1 MIYSTEELN
10 LVIRIKTLRLLI
22 TLFKM
27 KTMKA
32 FYLLVLLISL
42 LIVKGNEVE
51 GSVEK
56 LKEREKKVK
65 KIVSELMPTVV
76 AVVGNDQPATGS
88 GVIINEN
95 GLIMTAGHV
104 TEAAGKELT
113 IIFPDG
119 RSVKGESLGANRTR
133 DAGLARITEEGK
145 WPFAPIGDSNE
156 AKLGEWLIAMGHPGG
171 YDLNRSPPIRLGR
184 LISTGSMG
192 MLRTDCTLVG
202 GDSGGPL
209 FNLDGEVI
217 GIHSSIGGSLAE
229 NRHVPSSVFKSGW
242 DRMLAGEI
250 WGSLGMMAAGV
261 DPDRPMLGVRMNEN
275 DGKVKVD
282 KVFPNSPA
290 RRAGIRDGDVIL
302 NIDGVPAEQMAD
314 VINQVS
320 SSKAG
325 DLLQVEVLRGDETQL
340 YSVELVSWEDLAS
353 GMGKEEEKA
362 RPQIGVILDAEYEGD
377 GAKIYEV
384 INGSIADMAGVLP
397 GDVVMVVDG
406 EDIAN
411 ADEMVSRIKSVEL
424 GDIINFSIMREQQDE
439 LLRVELIF
447 K

>member
-1 MIYSTEELN
+1 M
-10 LVIRIKTLRLLI
+10 RI
-22 TLFKM
+22 
-27 KTMKA
+27 A
-32 FYLLVLLISL
+32 FYSLIFVFLSILMPQVSL
-42 LIVKGNEVE
+42 
-51 GSVEK
+51 GSIEE
-56 LKEREKKVK
+56 LKERERKVK
-65 KIVSELMPTVV
+65 KVVSELMPTVV

-88 GVIINEN
+88 GVIINED

-145 WPFAPIGDSNE
+145 WPFAKIGDSKK

-184 LISTGSMG
+184 LISSGSMG

-209 FNLDGEVI
+209 FNLEGEVI

-229 NRHVPSSVFKSGW
+229 NRHVPSSVFKAGW

-261 DPDRPMLGVRMNEN
+261 NPDRPMLGVRMNDSN
-275 DGKVKVD
+275 GQVTVD

-290 RRAGIRDGDVIL
+290 KRAGIEDGDVIL
-302 NIDGVPAEQMAD
+302 KIDGIAAEQMSD
-314 VINQVS
+314 VVDQVS
-320 SSKAG
+320 SSSAG
-325 DLLQVEVLRGDETQL
+325 DVLEVQIMRDDKEQ
-340 YSVELVSWEDLAS
+340 SFKVKLVSWEDLAS
-353 GMGKEEEKA
+353 GLGNEEEPKLSQDTEKA
-362 RPQIGVILDAEYEGD
+362 RPQLGVILDAEFAGR

-384 INGSIADMAGVLP
+384 INGSIASMAGILS
-397 GDVVMVVDG
+397 GDIVKSVDG
-406 EDIAN
+406 AEIIDAN
-411 ADEMVSRIKSVEL
+411 EMASKIKSAPL
-424 GDIINFSIMREQQDE
+424 GSKIKFSIQRGNQDQ
-439 LLRVELIF
+439 LVEAEILF

>member
-1 MIYSTEELN
+1 MPQ
-10 LVIRIKTLRLLI
+10 
-22 TLFKM
+22 
-27 KTMKA
+27 
-32 FYLLVLLISL
+32 VLL
-42 LIVKGNEVE
+42 
-51 GSVEK
+51 GSIEE
-56 LKEREKKVK
+56 LKERERKVK
-65 KIVSELMPTVV
+65 KVVSELMPTVV

-88 GVIINEN
+88 GVIINED

-145 WPFAPIGDSNE
+145 WPFAKIGDSKK

-184 LISTGSMG
+184 LISSGSMG

-209 FNLDGEVI
+209 FNLEGEVI

-229 NRHVPSSVFKSGW
+229 NRHVPSSVFKAGW

-261 DPDRPMLGVRMNEN
+261 NPDRPMLGVRMNDSN
-275 DGKVKVD
+275 GQVTVD

-290 RRAGIRDGDVIL
+290 KRAGIEDGDVIL
-302 NIDGVPAEQMAD
+302 KIDGIAAEQMSD
-314 VINQVS
+314 VVDQVS
-320 SSKAG
+320 SSSAG
-325 DLLQVEVLRGDETQL
+325 DILEVQIMRDDKEQ
-340 YSVELVSWEDLAS
+340 SFKVKLVSWEDLAS
-353 GMGKEEEKA
+353 GLGNEEEPKLSQDTEKA
-362 RPQIGVILDAEYEGD
+362 RPQLGVILDAEFAGR

-384 INGSIADMAGVLP
+384 INGSIASMAGILS
-397 GDVVMVVDG
+397 GDIVKSVDG
-406 EDIAN
+406 AEIIDAN
-411 ADEMVSRIKSVEL
+411 EMASKIKSAPL
-424 GDIINFSIMREQQDE
+424 GSIIKFSIQRGNQDQ
-439 LLRVELIF
+439 LVEAEILF

>member
-1 MIYSTEELN
+1 M
-10 LVIRIKTLRLLI
+10 RI
-22 TLFKM
+22 
-27 KTMKA
+27 A
-32 FYLLVLLISL
+32 FYSLIFVFLNILMPQVLL
-42 LIVKGNEVE
+42 
-51 GSVEK
+51 GSIEE
-56 LKEREKKVK
+56 LKERERKVK
-65 KIVSELMPTVV
+65 KVVSELMPTVV

-88 GVIINEN
+88 GVIINED

-145 WPFAPIGDSNE
+145 WPFAKIGDSKK

-184 LISTGSMG
+184 LISSGSMG

-209 FNLDGEVI
+209 FNLEGEVI

-229 NRHVPSSVFKSGW
+229 NRHVPSSVFKAGW

-261 DPDRPMLGVRMNEN
+261 NPDRPMLGVRMNDSN
-275 DGKVKVD
+275 GQVTVD

-290 RRAGIRDGDVIL
+290 KRAGIEDGDVIL
-302 NIDGVPAEQMAD
+302 KIDGIAAEQMSD
-314 VINQVS
+314 VVDQVS
-320 SSKAG
+320 SSSAG
-325 DLLQVEVLRGDETQL
+325 DVLEVQIMRDDKEQ
-340 YSVELVSWEDLAS
+340 SFKVKLVSWEDLAS
-353 GMGKEEEKA
+353 GLGNEEEPKLSQDTEKA
-362 RPQIGVILDAEYEGD
+362 RPQLGVILDAEFAGK

-384 INGSIADMAGVLP
+384 INGSIASMAGILS
-397 GDVVMVVDG
+397 GDIVKSVDG
-406 EDIAN
+406 AEIFDAN
-411 ADEMVSRIKSVEL
+411 EMASKIKSAPL
-424 GDIINFSIMREQQDE
+424 GSKIKFSIQRGNQDQ
-439 LLRVELIF
+439 LVEAEILF

>member
-1 MIYSTEELN
+1 M
-10 LVIRIKTLRLLI
+10 RI
-22 TLFKM
+22 
-27 KTMKA
+27 A
-32 FYLLVLLISL
+32 FYSLIFVFLNILMPQVSL
-42 LIVKGNEVE
+42 
-51 GSVEK
+51 GSIEE
-56 LKEREKKVK
+56 LKERERKVK
-65 KIVSELMPTVV
+65 KVVSELMPTVV

-88 GVIINEN
+88 GVIINED

-145 WPFAPIGDSNE
+145 WPFAKIGDSKK

-184 LISTGSMG
+184 LISSGSMG

-209 FNLDGEVI
+209 FNLEGEVI

-229 NRHVPSSVFKSGW
+229 NRHVPSSVFKAGW

-261 DPDRPMLGVRMNEN
+261 NPDRPMLGVRMNDSN
-275 DGKVKVD
+275 GQVTVD

-290 RRAGIRDGDVIL
+290 KRAGIEDGDVIL
-302 NIDGVPAEQMAD
+302 KIDGIAAEQMSD
-314 VINQVS
+314 VVDQVS
-320 SSKAG
+320 SSSAG
-325 DLLQVEVLRGDETQL
+325 DVLEVQIMRNNKEQS
-340 YSVELVSWEDLAS
+340 YKVKLVSWEDLAS
-353 GMGKEEEKA
+353 GLGNEEEPKLSQETEKA
-362 RPQIGVILDAEYEGD
+362 RPQLGVILDAEFAGR

-384 INGSIADMAGVLP
+384 INGSIASMAGIVS
-397 GDVVMVVDG
+397 GDVVKSVDG
-406 EDIAN
+406 AEISDAN
-411 ADEMVSRIKSVEL
+411 EMASKIKSAPL
-424 GDIINFSIMREQQDE
+424 GSKIKFSIQRGNQDE
-439 LLRVELIF
+439 LLEAEILF

>member
-1 MIYSTEELN
+1 M
-10 LVIRIKTLRLLI
+10 RI
-22 TLFKM
+22 
-27 KTMKA
+27 A
-32 FYLLVLLISL
+32 FYSLIFVFLNILMPQVLL
-42 LIVKGNEVE
+42 
-51 GSVEK
+51 GSIEE
-56 LKEREKKVK
+56 LKERERKVK
-65 KIVSELMPTVV
+65 KVVSELMPTVV

-88 GVIINEN
+88 GVIINED

-145 WPFAPIGDSNE
+145 WPFAKIGDSKK

-184 LISTGSMG
+184 LISSGSMG

-209 FNLDGEVI
+209 FNLEGEVI

-229 NRHVPSSVFKSGW
+229 NRHVPSSVFKAGW

-261 DPDRPMLGVRMNEN
+261 NPDRPMLGVRMNDSN
-275 DGKVKVD
+275 GQVTVD

-290 RRAGIRDGDVIL
+290 KRAGIEDGDVIL
-302 NIDGVPAEQMAD
+302 KIDGIAAEQMSD
-314 VINQVS
+314 VVDQVS
-320 SSKAG
+320 SSSAG
-325 DLLQVEVLRGDETQL
+325 DILEVQIMRDDKDQ
-340 YSVELVSWEDLAS
+340 SFKVKLVSWEDLAS
-353 GMGKEEEKA
+353 GLGNEEEPKLSQDTEKA
-362 RPQIGVILDAEYEGD
+362 RPQLGVILDAEFAGR

-384 INGSIADMAGVLP
+384 INGSIASMAGILS
-397 GDVVMVVDG
+397 GDIVKSVDG
-406 EDIAN
+406 AEIIDAN
-411 ADEMVSRIKSVEL
+411 EMASKIKSAPL
-424 GDIINFSIMREQQDE
+424 GSKIKFSIQRGNQDQ
-439 LLRVELIF
+439 LVEAEILF

>member
-1 MIYSTEELN
+1 M
-10 LVIRIKTLRLLI
+10 RI
-22 TLFKM
+22 
-27 KTMKA
+27 A
-32 FYLLVLLISL
+32 FYSLIFVFLNILMPQVLL
-42 LIVKGNEVE
+42 
-51 GSVEK
+51 GSIEE
-56 LKEREKKVK
+56 LKERERKVK
-65 KIVSELMPTVV
+65 KVVSELMPTVV

-88 GVIINEN
+88 GVIINED

-145 WPFAPIGDSNE
+145 WPFAKIGDSKK

-184 LISTGSMG
+184 LISSGSMG

-209 FNLDGEVI
+209 FNLEGEVI

-229 NRHVPSSVFKSGW
+229 NRHVPSSVFKAGW

-261 DPDRPMLGVRMNEN
+261 NPDRPMLGVRMNDSN
-275 DGKVKVD
+275 GQVTVD

-290 RRAGIRDGDVIL
+290 KRAGIEDGDVIL
-302 NIDGVPAEQMAD
+302 KIDGIAAEQMSD
-314 VINQVS
+314 VVDQVS
-320 SSKAG
+320 SSSAG
-325 DLLQVEVLRGDETQL
+325 DVLEVQIMRNNKEQ
-340 YSVELVSWEDLAS
+340 SFKVKLVSWEDLAS
-353 GMGKEEEKA
+353 GLGNEEEPKLSQENEKA
-362 RPQIGVILDAEYEGD
+362 RPQLGVILDAEFAGR

-384 INGSIADMAGVLP
+384 INGSIASMAGIVS
-397 GDVVMVVDG
+397 GDVVKSVDG
-406 EDIAN
+406 AEISDAN
-411 ADEMVSRIKSVEL
+411 EMASKIKSAPL
-424 GDIINFSIMREQQDE
+424 GSKIKFSIQRGNQDM
-439 LLRVELIF
+439 LVETEILF

>member
-1 MIYSTEELN
+1 M
-10 LVIRIKTLRLLI
+10 RI
-22 TLFKM
+22 
-27 KTMKA
+27 A
-32 FYLLVLLISL
+32 FYSLIFVFLNILMPQVLL
-42 LIVKGNEVE
+42 
-51 GSVEK
+51 GSIEE
-56 LKEREKKVK
+56 LKERERKVK
-65 KIVSELMPTVV
+65 KVVSELMPTVV

-88 GVIINEN
+88 GVIINED

-145 WPFAPIGDSNE
+145 WPFAKIGDSKK

-184 LISTGSMG
+184 LISSGSMG

-209 FNLDGEVI
+209 FNLEGEVI

-229 NRHVPSSVFKSGW
+229 NRHVPSSVFKAGW

-261 DPDRPMLGVRMNEN
+261 NPDRPMLGVRMNDSN
-275 DGKVKVD
+275 GQVTVD

-290 RRAGIRDGDVIL
+290 KRAGIEDGDVIL
-302 NIDGVPAEQMAD
+302 KIDGIAAEQMSD
-314 VINQVS
+314 VVDQVS
-320 SSKAG
+320 SSSAG
-325 DLLQVEVLRGDETQL
+325 DILEVQIMRDDKEQ
-340 YSVELVSWEDLAS
+340 SFKVKLVSWEDLAS
-353 GMGKEEEKA
+353 GLGNEEEPKLSQDTEKA
-362 RPQIGVILDAEYEGD
+362 RPQLGVILDAEFAGR

-384 INGSIADMAGVLP
+384 INGSIASMAGILS
-397 GDVVMVVDG
+397 GDIVKSVDG
-406 EDIAN
+406 AEIFDAN
-411 ADEMVSRIKSVEL
+411 EMASKIKSAPL
-424 GDIINFSIMREQQDE
+424 GSKIKFSIQRGNQDQ
-439 LLRVELIF
+439 LVEAEILF

>member
-1 MIYSTEELN
+1 M
-10 LVIRIKTLRLLI
+10 RI
-22 TLFKM
+22 
-27 KTMKA
+27 A
-32 FYLLVLLISL
+32 FYSLIFVFLNILMPQVLL
-42 LIVKGNEVE
+42 
-51 GSVEK
+51 GSIEE
-56 LKEREKKVK
+56 LKERERKVK
-65 KIVSELMPTVV
+65 KVVSELMPTVV

-88 GVIINEN
+88 GVIINED

-145 WPFAPIGDSNE
+145 WPFAKIGDSKK

-184 LISTGSMG
+184 LISSGSMG

-209 FNLDGEVI
+209 FNLEGEVI

-229 NRHVPSSVFKSGW
+229 NRHVPSSVFKAGW

-261 DPDRPMLGVRMNEN
+261 NPDRPMLGVRMNDSN
-275 DGKVKVD
+275 GQVTVD

-290 RRAGIRDGDVIL
+290 KRAGIEDGDVIL
-302 NIDGVPAEQMAD
+302 KIDGIAAEQMSD
-314 VINQVS
+314 VVDQVS
-320 SSKAG
+320 SSSAG
-325 DLLQVEVLRGDETQL
+325 DVLEVQIMRNNKEQ
-340 YSVELVSWEDLAS
+340 SFKVKLVSWEDLAS
-353 GMGKEEEKA
+353 GLGNEEEPKLSQETEKA
-362 RPQIGVILDAEYEGD
+362 RPQLGVILDAEFAGR

-384 INGSIADMAGVLP
+384 INGSIASMAGIVS
-397 GDVVMVVDG
+397 GDVVKSVDG
-406 EDIAN
+406 AEISDAN
-411 ADEMVSRIKSVEL
+411 EMASKIKSAPL
-424 GDIINFSIMREQQDE
+424 GSKIKFSIQRGNQDM
-439 LLRVELIF
+439 LVETEILF

>member
-1 MIYSTEELN
+1 M
-10 LVIRIKTLRLLI
+10 RI
-22 TLFKM
+22 
-27 KTMKA
+27 A
-32 FYLLVLLISL
+32 FYSL
-42 LIVKGNEVE
+42 TFVFLNILMPQVSL
-51 GSVEK
+51 GSIEE
-56 LKEREKKVK
+56 LKERERKVK
-65 KIVSELMPTVV
+65 KVVSELMPTVV

-88 GVIINEN
+88 GVIINED

-145 WPFAPIGDSNE
+145 WPFAKIGDSKK

-184 LISTGSMG
+184 LISSGSMG

-209 FNLDGEVI
+209 FNLEGEVI

-229 NRHVPSSVFKSGW
+229 NRHVPSSVFKAGW

-261 DPDRPMLGVRMNEN
+261 NPDRPMLGVRMNDSN
-275 DGKVKVD
+275 GQVTVD

-290 RRAGIRDGDVIL
+290 KRAGIEDGDVIL
-302 NIDGVPAEQMAD
+302 KIDGIAAEQMSD
-314 VINQVS
+314 VVDQVS
-320 SSKAG
+320 SSSAG
-325 DLLQVEVLRGDETQL
+325 DVLEVQIMRDDKEQ
-340 YSVELVSWEDLAS
+340 SFKVKLVSWEDLAS
-353 GMGKEEEKA
+353 GLGNEEEPKLSQDTEKA
-362 RPQIGVILDAEYEGD
+362 RPQLGVILDAEFAGR

-384 INGSIADMAGVLP
+384 INGSIASIAGILS
-397 GDVVMVVDG
+397 GDIVKSVDG
-406 EDIAN
+406 AEIFDAN
-411 ADEMVSRIKSVEL
+411 EMASKIKSAPL
-424 GDIINFSIMREQQDE
+424 GSKIKFSIQRGNQDQ
-439 LLRVELIF
+439 LVEAEILF

>member
-1 MIYSTEELN
+1 M
-10 LVIRIKTLRLLI
+10 RI
-22 TLFKM
+22 
-27 KTMKA
+27 A
-32 FYLLVLLISL
+32 FYSLIFVVLNILMPQLSL
-42 LIVKGNEVE
+42 
-51 GSVEK
+51 GSIEE
-56 LKEREKKVK
+56 LKERERKVK
-65 KIVSELMPTVV
+65 KVVSELMPTVV

-88 GVIINEN
+88 GVIINED
-95 GLIMTAGHV
+95 GLIMTAAHV

-133 DAGLARITEEGK
+133 DAGLARITEDGK
-145 WPFAPIGDSNE
+145 WPFAKIGDSKK

-184 LISTGSMG
+184 LISSGSMG

-209 FNLDGEVI
+209 FNLEGEVI

-229 NRHVPSSVFKSGW
+229 NRHVPSSVFKAGW

-261 DPDRPMLGVRMNEN
+261 NPDRPMLGVRMNDSN
-275 DGKVKVD
+275 GQVTVD

-290 RRAGIRDGDVIL
+290 KRAGIEDGDVIL
-302 NIDGVPAEQMAD
+302 KIDGIAAEQMSD
-314 VINQVS
+314 VVDQVS
-320 SSKAG
+320 SSSAG
-325 DLLQVEVLRGDETQL
+325 DVLEVQIMRDDKEQ
-340 YSVELVSWEDLAS
+340 SFKVKLVSWEDLAS
-353 GMGKEEEKA
+353 GLGNEEEPKLSQDTEKA
-362 RPQIGVILDAEYEGD
+362 RPQLGVILDAEFAGR

-384 INGSIADMAGVLP
+384 INGSIASMAGILS
-397 GDVVMVVDG
+397 GDIVKSVDG
-406 EDIAN
+406 AEIFDAN
-411 ADEMVSRIKSVEL
+411 EMASKIKSAPLGSKIKLSIQRGNQDQLVEAEIL
-424 GDIINFSIMREQQDE
+424 
-439 LLRVELIF
+439 F

>member
-1 MIYSTEELN
+1 M
-10 LVIRIKTLRLLI
+10 RI
-22 TLFKM
+22 
-27 KTMKA
+27 A
-32 FYLLVLLISL
+32 FYSLIFVFLNILMPQVLL
-42 LIVKGNEVE
+42 
-51 GSVEK
+51 GSIEE
-56 LKEREKKVK
+56 LKERERKVK
-65 KIVSELMPTVV
+65 KVVSELMPTVV

-88 GVIINEN
+88 GVIINED

-145 WPFAPIGDSNE
+145 WPFAKIGDSKK

-184 LISTGSMG
+184 LISSGSMG

-209 FNLDGEVI
+209 FNLEGEVI

-229 NRHVPSSVFKSGW
+229 NRHVPSSVFKAGW

-261 DPDRPMLGVRMNEN
+261 NPDRPMLGVRMNDSN
-275 DGKVKVD
+275 GQVTVD

-290 RRAGIRDGDVIL
+290 KRAGIEDGDVIL
-302 NIDGVPAEQMAD
+302 KIDGIAAEQMSD
-314 VINQVS
+314 VVDQVS
-320 SSKAG
+320 SSSAG
-325 DLLQVEVLRGDETQL
+325 DILEVQIMRDDKEQ
-340 YSVELVSWEDLAS
+340 SFKVKLVSWEDLAS
-353 GMGKEEEKA
+353 GLGNEEEPKLSQDTEKA
-362 RPQIGVILDAEYEGD
+362 RPQLGVILDAEFAGR

-384 INGSIADMAGVLP
+384 INGSIASMAGILS
-397 GDVVMVVDG
+397 GDIVKSVDG
-406 EDIAN
+406 AEIIDAN
-411 ADEMVSRIKSVEL
+411 EMASKIKSAPL
-424 GDIINFSIMREQQDE
+424 GSKIKFSIQRGNQDQ
-439 LLRVELIF
+439 LVEAEILF

>member
-1 MIYSTEELN
+1 M
-10 LVIRIKTLRLLI
+10 RI
-22 TLFKM
+22 
-27 KTMKA
+27 A
-32 FYLLVLLISL
+32 FYSLIFVFLSILMPQVSL
-42 LIVKGNEVE
+42 
-51 GSVEK
+51 GSIEE
-56 LKEREKKVK
+56 LKERERKVK
-65 KIVSELMPTVV
+65 KVVSELMPTVV

-88 GVIINEN
+88 GVIINED
-95 GLIMTAGHV
+95 GLIMTAAHV

-145 WPFAPIGDSNE
+145 WPFAKIGDSKK

-184 LISTGSMG
+184 LISSGSMG

-209 FNLDGEVI
+209 FNLEGEVI

-229 NRHVPSSVFKSGW
+229 NRHVPSSVFKAGW

-261 DPDRPMLGVRMNEN
+261 NPDRPMLGVRMNDSN
-275 DGKVKVD
+275 GQVTVD

-290 RRAGIRDGDVIL
+290 KRAGIEDGDVIL
-302 NIDGVPAEQMAD
+302 KIDGIAAEQMSD
-314 VINQVS
+314 VVDQVS
-320 SSKAG
+320 SSSAG
-325 DLLQVEVLRGDETQL
+325 DVLEVQIMRDDKEQ
-340 YSVELVSWEDLAS
+340 SFKVKLVSWEDLAS
-353 GMGKEEEKA
+353 GLGNEEEPKLSQDTEKA
-362 RPQIGVILDAEYEGD
+362 RPQLGVILDAEFAGR

-384 INGSIADMAGVLP
+384 INGSIASMAGILS
-397 GDVVMVVDG
+397 GDIVRSVDG
-406 EDIAN
+406 AEIFDAN
-411 ADEMVSRIKSVEL
+411 EMASKIKSAPLGSKIKLSIQRGNQDQLVEAEIL
-424 GDIINFSIMREQQDE
+424 
-439 LLRVELIF
+439 F

>member
-1 MIYSTEELN
+1 M
-10 LVIRIKTLRLLI
+10 RI
-22 TLFKM
+22 
-27 KTMKA
+27 A
-32 FYLLVLLISL
+32 FYSLIFVFLNILMPQVSL
-42 LIVKGNEVE
+42 
-51 GSVEK
+51 GSIEE
-56 LKEREKKVK
+56 LKERERKVK
-65 KIVSELMPTVV
+65 KVVSELMPTVV

-88 GVIINEN
+88 GVIINED

-145 WPFAPIGDSNE
+145 WPFAKIGDSKK

-184 LISTGSMG
+184 LISSGSMG

-209 FNLDGEVI
+209 FNLEGEVI

-229 NRHVPSSVFKSGW
+229 NRHVPSSVFKAGW

-261 DPDRPMLGVRMNEN
+261 NPDRPMLGVRMNDSN
-275 DGKVKVD
+275 GQVTVD

-290 RRAGIRDGDVIL
+290 KRAGIEDGDVIL
-302 NIDGVPAEQMAD
+302 KIDGMAAEQMSD
-314 VINQVS
+314 VVDQVS
-320 SSKAG
+320 SSSAG
-325 DLLQVEVLRGDETQL
+325 DVLEVQIMRNNKEQ
-340 YSVELVSWEDLAS
+340 SFKVKLVSWEDLAS
-353 GMGKEEEKA
+353 GLGNEEEPKLSQENEKA
-362 RPQIGVILDAEYEGD
+362 RPQLGVILDAEFAGR

-384 INGSIADMAGVLP
+384 INGSIASMAGIVS
-397 GDVVMVVDG
+397 GDVVKSVDG
-406 EDIAN
+406 AEISDAN
-411 ADEMVSRIKSVEL
+411 EMASKIKSAPL
-424 GDIINFSIMREQQDE
+424 GSKIKFSIQRGNQDM
-439 LLRVELIF
+439 LVETEILF

>member
-1 MIYSTEELN
+1 M
-10 LVIRIKTLRLLI
+10 RI
-22 TLFKM
+22 
-27 KTMKA
+27 A
-32 FYLLVLLISL
+32 FYSLIFVFLNILMPQVSL
-42 LIVKGNEVE
+42 
-51 GSVEK
+51 GSIEE
-56 LKEREKKVK
+56 LKERERKVK
-65 KIVSELMPTVV
+65 KVVSELMPTVV

-88 GVIINEN
+88 GVIINED

-145 WPFAPIGDSNE
+145 WPFAKIGDSKK

-184 LISTGSMG
+184 LISSGSMG

-209 FNLDGEVI
+209 FNLEGEVI

-229 NRHVPSSVFKSGW
+229 NRHVPSSVFKAGW

-261 DPDRPMLGVRMNEN
+261 NPDRPMLGVRMNDSN
-275 DGKVKVD
+275 GQVTVD

-290 RRAGIRDGDVIL
+290 KRAGIEDGDVIL
-302 NIDGVPAEQMAD
+302 KIDGIAAEQMSD
-314 VINQVS
+314 VVDQVS
-320 SSKAG
+320 SSSAG
-325 DLLQVEVLRGDETQL
+325 DVLEVQIMRNNKEQ
-340 YSVELVSWEDLAS
+340 SFKVKLVSWEDLAS
-353 GMGKEEEKA
+353 GLGNEEESKLSQETEKA
-362 RPQIGVILDAEYEGD
+362 RPQLGVILDAEFAGR

-384 INGSIADMAGVLP
+384 INGSIASMAGIVS
-397 GDVVMVVDG
+397 GDVVKSVDG
-406 EDIAN
+406 AEISDAN
-411 ADEMVSRIKSVEL
+411 EMASKIKSAPL
-424 GDIINFSIMREQQDE
+424 GSKIKFSIQRGNQEE
-439 LLRVELIF
+439 LLEAEILF

>member
-1 MIYSTEELN
+1 MPQ
-10 LVIRIKTLRLLI
+10 
-22 TLFKM
+22 
-27 KTMKA
+27 
-32 FYLLVLLISL
+32 VLL
-42 LIVKGNEVE
+42 
-51 GSVEK
+51 GSIEE
-56 LKEREKKVK
+56 LKERERKVK
-65 KIVSELMPTVV
+65 KVVSELMPTVV

-88 GVIINEN
+88 GVIINED

-145 WPFAPIGDSNE
+145 WPFAKIGDSKK

-184 LISTGSMG
+184 LISSGSMS

-209 FNLDGEVI
+209 FNLEGEVI

-229 NRHVPSSVFKSGW
+229 NRHVPSSVFKAGW

-261 DPDRPMLGVRMNEN
+261 NPDRPMLGVRMNDSN
-275 DGKVKVD
+275 GQVTVD

-290 RRAGIRDGDVIL
+290 KRAGIEDGDVIL
-302 NIDGVPAEQMAD
+302 KIDGIAAEQMSD
-314 VINQVS
+314 VVDQVS
-320 SSKAG
+320 SSSAG
-325 DLLQVEVLRGDETQL
+325 DVLEVQIMRDDKEQ
-340 YSVELVSWEDLAS
+340 SFKVKLVSWEDLAS
-353 GMGKEEEKA
+353 GLGNEEEPKLSQDTEKA
-362 RPQIGVILDAEYEGD
+362 RPQLGVILDAEFAGR

-384 INGSIADMAGVLP
+384 INGSIASMAGILS
-397 GDVVMVVDG
+397 GDIVKSVDG
-406 EDIAN
+406 AEIIDAN
-411 ADEMVSRIKSVEL
+411 EMASKIKSAPL
-424 GDIINFSIMREQQDE
+424 GGKIKFSIQRGNQDK
-439 LLRVELIF
+439 LVETEILF

>member
-1 MIYSTEELN
+1 M
-10 LVIRIKTLRLLI
+10 RI
-22 TLFKM
+22 
-27 KTMKA
+27 A
-32 FYLLVLLISL
+32 FYSLIFVFLNILMPQVSL
-42 LIVKGNEVE
+42 
-51 GSVEK
+51 GSIEE
-56 LKEREKKVK
+56 LKERERKVK
-65 KIVSELMPTVV
+65 KVVSELMPTVV

-88 GVIINEN
+88 GVIINED

-145 WPFAPIGDSNE
+145 WPFAKIGDSKK

-184 LISTGSMG
+184 LISSGSMG

-209 FNLDGEVI
+209 FNLEGEVI

-229 NRHVPSSVFKSGW
+229 NRHVPSSVFKAGW

-261 DPDRPMLGVRMNEN
+261 NPDRPMLGVRMNDSN
-275 DGKVKVD
+275 GQVTVD

-290 RRAGIRDGDVIL
+290 KRAGIEDGDVIL
-302 NIDGVPAEQMAD
+302 KIDGIAAEQMSD
-314 VINQVS
+314 VVDQVS
-320 SSKAG
+320 SSSAG
-325 DLLQVEVLRGDETQL
+325 DILEVQIMRDDKEQ
-340 YSVELVSWEDLAS
+340 SFKVKLVSWEDLAS
-353 GMGKEEEKA
+353 GLGNEEEPKLSQDTEKA
-362 RPQIGVILDAEYEGD
+362 RPQLGVILDAEFSGR

-384 INGSIADMAGVLP
+384 INGSIASMAGILS
-397 GDVVMVVDG
+397 GDIVKSVDG
-406 EDIAN
+406 AEIIDAN
-411 ADEMVSRIKSVEL
+411 EMASKIKSAPLGSKIKLSIQRGNQDQLVEAEIL
-424 GDIINFSIMREQQDE
+424 
-439 LLRVELIF
+439 F

>member
-1 MIYSTEELN
+1 M
-10 LVIRIKTLRLLI
+10 RI
-22 TLFKM
+22 
-27 KTMKA
+27 A
-32 FYLLVLLISL
+32 FYSLIFVFLNILMPQVLL
-42 LIVKGNEVE
+42 
-51 GSVEK
+51 GSIEE
-56 LKEREKKVK
+56 LKERERKVK
-65 KIVSELMPTVV
+65 KVVSELMPTVV

-88 GVIINEN
+88 GVIINED

-145 WPFAPIGDSNE
+145 WPFAKIGDSKK

-184 LISTGSMG
+184 LISSGSMG

-209 FNLDGEVI
+209 FNLEGEVI

-229 NRHVPSSVFKSGW
+229 NRHVPSSVFKAGW

-261 DPDRPMLGVRMNEN
+261 NPDRPMLGVRMNDSN
-275 DGKVKVD
+275 GQVTVD

-290 RRAGIRDGDVIL
+290 KRAGIEDGDVIL
-302 NIDGVPAEQMAD
+302 KIDGIAAEQMSD
-314 VINQVS
+314 VVDQVS
-320 SSKAG
+320 SSSAG
-325 DLLQVEVLRGDETQL
+325 DILEVQIMRDDKEQ
-340 YSVELVSWEDLAS
+340 SFKVKLVSWEDLAS
-353 GMGKEEEKA
+353 GLGNEEEPKLSQDTEKA
-362 RPQIGVILDAEYEGD
+362 RPQLGVILDAEFAGR

-384 INGSIADMAGVLP
+384 INGSIASMAGILS
-397 GDVVMVVDG
+397 GDIVRSVDG
-406 EDIAN
+406 AEIFDAN
-411 ADEMVSRIKSVEL
+411 EMASKIKSAPL
-424 GDIINFSIMREQQDE
+424 GSKIKFSIQRGNQDQ
-439 LLRVELIF
+439 LVEAEILF

>member
-1 MIYSTEELN
+1 M
-10 LVIRIKTLRLLI
+10 RI
-22 TLFKM
+22 
-27 KTMKA
+27 A
-32 FYLLVLLISL
+32 FYSLIFVFLNILMLQVSL
-42 LIVKGNEVE
+42 
-51 GSVEK
+51 GSIEE
-56 LKEREKKVK
+56 LKERERKVK
-65 KIVSELMPTVV
+65 KVVSELMPTVV

-88 GVIINEN
+88 GVIINED

-145 WPFAPIGDSNE
+145 WPFAKIGDSKK

-184 LISTGSMG
+184 LISSGSMG

-209 FNLDGEVI
+209 FNLEGEVI

-229 NRHVPSSVFKSGW
+229 NRHVPSSVFKAGW

-261 DPDRPMLGVRMNEN
+261 NPDRPMLGVRMNDSN
-275 DGKVKVD
+275 GQVTVD

-290 RRAGIRDGDVIL
+290 KRAGIEDGDVIL
-302 NIDGVPAEQMAD
+302 KIDGIAAEQMSD
-314 VINQVS
+314 VVDQVS
-320 SSKAG
+320 SSSAG
-325 DLLQVEVLRGDETQL
+325 DVLEVQIMRDNKEQ
-340 YSVELVSWEDLAS
+340 SFKVKLVSWEDLAS
-353 GMGKEEEKA
+353 GLGNEEEPKLSQETEKA
-362 RPQIGVILDAEYEGD
+362 RPQLGVILDAEFAGR

-384 INGSIADMAGVLP
+384 INGSIASMAGILS
-397 GDVVMVVDG
+397 GDVVKSVDG
-406 EDIAN
+406 AEISDAN
-411 ADEMVSRIKSVEL
+411 EMASKIKSAPL
-424 GDIINFSIMREQQDE
+424 GSKIKFSIQRGNQDM
-439 LLRVELIF
+439 LVETEILF

>member
-1 MIYSTEELN
+1 M
-10 LVIRIKTLRLLI
+10 RI
-22 TLFKM
+22 
-27 KTMKA
+27 A
-32 FYLLVLLISL
+32 FYSLIFVFLNILMPQVSL
-42 LIVKGNEVE
+42 
-51 GSVEK
+51 GSIEE
-56 LKEREKKVK
+56 LKERERKVK
-65 KIVSELMPTVV
+65 KVVSELMPTVV

-88 GVIINEN
+88 GVIINED

-145 WPFAPIGDSNE
+145 WPFAKIGDSKK

-184 LISTGSMG
+184 LISSGSMG

-229 NRHVPSSVFKSGW
+229 NRHVPSSVFKAGW

-261 DPDRPMLGVRMNEN
+261 NPDRPMLGVRMNDSN
-275 DGKVKVD
+275 GQVTVD

-290 RRAGIRDGDVIL
+290 KRAGIEDGDVIL
-302 NIDGVPAEQMAD
+302 KIDGIAAEQMSD
-314 VINQVS
+314 VVDQVS
-320 SSKAG
+320 SSSAG
-325 DLLQVEVLRGDETQL
+325 DVLEVQIMRNNKEQ
-340 YSVELVSWEDLAS
+340 SFKVKLVSWEDLAS
-353 GMGKEEEKA
+353 GLGNEEEPKLSQENEKA
-362 RPQIGVILDAEYEGD
+362 RPQLGVILDAEFAGR

-384 INGSIADMAGVLP
+384 INGSIASMAGIVS
-397 GDVVMVVDG
+397 GDVVKSVDG
-406 EDIAN
+406 AEISDAN
-411 ADEMVSRIKSVEL
+411 EMASKIKSAPL
-424 GDIINFSIMREQQDE
+424 GSKIKFSIQRGNQDQ
-439 LLRVELIF
+439 LVEAEILF

>member
-1 MIYSTEELN
+1 M
-10 LVIRIKTLRLLI
+10 RI
-22 TLFKM
+22 
-27 KTMKA
+27 A
-32 FYLLVLLISL
+32 FYSLIFVFLNILMPQVSL
-42 LIVKGNEVE
+42 
-51 GSVEK
+51 GSIEE
-56 LKEREKKVK
+56 LKERERKVK
-65 KIVSELMPTVV
+65 KVVSELMPTVV

-88 GVIINEN
+88 GVIINED

-145 WPFAPIGDSNE
+145 WPFAKIGDSKK

-184 LISTGSMG
+184 LISSGSMG

-209 FNLDGEVI
+209 FNLEGEVI

-261 DPDRPMLGVRMNEN
+261 NPDRPMLGVRMNDSN
-275 DGKVKVD
+275 GQVTVD

-290 RRAGIRDGDVIL
+290 KRAGIEDGDVIL
-302 NIDGVPAEQMAD
+302 KIDGIAAEQMSD
-314 VINQVS
+314 VVDQVS
-320 SSKAG
+320 SSSAG
-325 DLLQVEVLRGDETQL
+325 DVLEVQIMRNNKEQS
-340 YSVELVSWEDLAS
+340 YKVKLVSWEDLAS
-353 GMGKEEEKA
+353 GLGNEEEPKLSQETEKA
-362 RPQIGVILDAEYEGD
+362 RPQLGVILDAEFAGR

-384 INGSIADMAGVLP
+384 INGSIASMAGILS
-397 GDVVMVVDG
+397 GDVVKSVDG
-406 EDIAN
+406 AEISDAN
-411 ADEMVSRIKSVEL
+411 EMASKIKSAPL
-424 GDIINFSIMREQQDE
+424 GSKIKFSIQRGNQDE
-439 LLRVELIF
+439 LLEAEILF

>member
-1 MIYSTEELN
+1 M
-10 LVIRIKTLRLLI
+10 RI
-22 TLFKM
+22 
-27 KTMKA
+27 A
-32 FYLLVLLISL
+32 FYSL
-42 LIVKGNEVE
+42 TFVFLNILMPQVSL
-51 GSVEK
+51 GSIEE
-56 LKEREKKVK
+56 LKERERKVK
-65 KIVSELMPTVV
+65 KVVSELMPTVV

-88 GVIINEN
+88 GVIINED

-145 WPFAPIGDSNE
+145 WPFAKIGDSKK

-184 LISTGSMG
+184 LISSGSMG

-209 FNLDGEVI
+209 FNLEGEVI

-229 NRHVPSSVFKSGW
+229 NRHVPSSVFKAGW

-261 DPDRPMLGVRMNEN
+261 NPDRPMLGVRMNDSN
-275 DGKVKVD
+275 GQVTVD

-290 RRAGIRDGDVIL
+290 KRAGIEDGDVIL
-302 NIDGVPAEQMAD
+302 KIDGIAAEQMSD
-314 VINQVS
+314 VVDQVS
-320 SSKAG
+320 SSSAG
-325 DLLQVEVLRGDETQL
+325 DVLEVQIMRDDKEQ
-340 YSVELVSWEDLAS
+340 SFKVKLVSWEDLAS
-353 GMGKEEEKA
+353 GLGNEEEPKLSQDTEKA
-362 RPQIGVILDAEYEGD
+362 RPQLGVILDAEFAGR

-384 INGSIADMAGVLP
+384 INGSIASMAGILS
-397 GDVVMVVDG
+397 GDIVKSVDG
-406 EDIAN
+406 AEIFDAN
-411 ADEMVSRIKSVEL
+411 EMASKIKSAPL
-424 GDIINFSIMREQQDE
+424 GSKIKFSIQRGNQDQ
-439 LLRVELIF
+439 LVEAEILF

>member
-1 MIYSTEELN
+1 M
-10 LVIRIKTLRLLI
+10 RI
-22 TLFKM
+22 
-27 KTMKA
+27 A
-32 FYLLVLLISL
+32 FYSLIFVFLNILMPQVSL
-42 LIVKGNEVE
+42 
-51 GSVEK
+51 GSIEE
-56 LKEREKKVK
+56 LKERERKVK
-65 KIVSELMPTVV
+65 KVVSELMPTVV

-88 GVIINEN
+88 GVIINED

-145 WPFAPIGDSNE
+145 WPFAKIGDSKK

-184 LISTGSMG
+184 LISSGSMG

-209 FNLDGEVI
+209 FNLEGEVI

-229 NRHVPSSVFKSGW
+229 NRHVPSSVFKAGW

-261 DPDRPMLGVRMNEN
+261 NPDRPMLGVRMNDSN
-275 DGKVKVD
+275 GQVTVD

-290 RRAGIRDGDVIL
+290 KRAGIEDGDVIL
-302 NIDGVPAEQMAD
+302 KIDGIAAEQMSD
-314 VINQVS
+314 VVDQVS
-320 SSKAG
+320 SSSAG
-325 DLLQVEVLRGDETQL
+325 DILEVQIMRDDKEQ
-340 YSVELVSWEDLAS
+340 SFKVKLVSWEDLAS
-353 GMGKEEEKA
+353 GLGNEEEPKLSQDTEKA
-362 RPQIGVILDAEYEGD
+362 RPQLGVILDAEFAGR

-384 INGSIADMAGVLP
+384 INGSIASMAGILS
-397 GDVVMVVDG
+397 GDIVKSVDG
-406 EDIAN
+406 AEIIDAN
-411 ADEMVSRIKSVEL
+411 EMASKIKSAPL
-424 GDIINFSIMREQQDE
+424 GSKIKFSIQRGNQDQ
-439 LLRVELIF
+439 LVEAEILF

>member
-1 MIYSTEELN
+1 M
-10 LVIRIKTLRLLI
+10 RI
-22 TLFKM
+22 
-27 KTMKA
+27 A
-32 FYLLVLLISL
+32 FYSLIFVFLNILMPQVLL
-42 LIVKGNEVE
+42 
-51 GSVEK
+51 GSIEE
-56 LKEREKKVK
+56 LKERERKVK
-65 KIVSELMPTVV
+65 KVVSELMPTVV

-88 GVIINEN
+88 GVIINED

-145 WPFAPIGDSNE
+145 WPFAKIGDSKK

-184 LISTGSMG
+184 LISSGSMG

-209 FNLDGEVI
+209 FNLEGEVI

-229 NRHVPSSVFKSGW
+229 NRHVPSSVFKAGW

-261 DPDRPMLGVRMNEN
+261 NPDRPMLGVRMNDSN
-275 DGKVKVD
+275 GQVTVD

-290 RRAGIRDGDVIL
+290 KRAGIEDGDVIL
-302 NIDGVPAEQMAD
+302 KIDGIAAEQMSD
-314 VINQVS
+314 VVDQVS
-320 SSKAG
+320 SSSAG
-325 DLLQVEVLRGDETQL
+325 DILEVQIMRDDKEQ
-340 YSVELVSWEDLAS
+340 SFKVKLVSWEDLAS
-353 GMGKEEEKA
+353 GLGNEEEPKLSQDTEKA
-362 RPQIGVILDAEYEGD
+362 RPQLGVILDAEFAGR

-384 INGSIADMAGVLP
+384 INGSIASMAGILS
-397 GDVVMVVDG
+397 GDIVKSVDG
-406 EDIAN
+406 AEIIDAN
-411 ADEMVSRIKSVEL
+411 EMASKIKSAPL
-424 GDIINFSIMREQQDE
+424 GSKIKFSIQRGNQDE
-439 LLRVELIF
+439 LLEAEILF

>member
-1 MIYSTEELN
+1 M
-10 LVIRIKTLRLLI
+10 RI
-22 TLFKM
+22 
-27 KTMKA
+27 A
-32 FYLLVLLISL
+32 FYSLIFVFLNILMPQVSL
-42 LIVKGNEVE
+42 
-51 GSVEK
+51 GSIEE
-56 LKEREKKVK
+56 LKERERKVK
-65 KIVSELMPTVV
+65 KVVSELMPTVV

-88 GVIINEN
+88 GVIINED

-145 WPFAPIGDSNE
+145 WPFAKIGDSKK

-184 LISTGSMG
+184 LISSGSMG

-209 FNLDGEVI
+209 FNLEGEVI

-229 NRHVPSSVFKSGW
+229 NRHVPSSVFKAGW

-261 DPDRPMLGVRMNEN
+261 NPDRPMLGVRMNDSN
-275 DGKVKVD
+275 GQVTVD

-290 RRAGIRDGDVIL
+290 KRAGIEDGDVIL
-302 NIDGVPAEQMAD
+302 KIDGIAAEQMSD
-314 VINQVS
+314 VVDQVS
-320 SSKAG
+320 SSSAG
-325 DLLQVEVLRGDETQL
+325 DVLEVQIMRNNKEQ
-340 YSVELVSWEDLAS
+340 SFKVKLVSWEDLAS
-353 GMGKEEEKA
+353 GLGNEEEPKLSQETEKA
-362 RPQIGVILDAEYEGD
+362 RPQLGVILDAEFAGR

-384 INGSIADMAGVLP
+384 INGSIASMAGIVS
-397 GDVVMVVDG
+397 GDVVKSVDG
-406 EDIAN
+406 AEISDAN
-411 ADEMVSRIKSVEL
+411 EMASKIKSAPL
-424 GDIINFSIMREQQDE
+424 GSKIKFSIQRGNQDM
-439 LLRVELIF
+439 LVETEILF

>member
-1 MIYSTEELN
+1 M
-10 LVIRIKTLRLLI
+10 RI
-22 TLFKM
+22 
-27 KTMKA
+27 A
-32 FYLLVLLISL
+32 FYSLIFVFLNILMPQVSL
-42 LIVKGNEVE
+42 
-51 GSVEK
+51 GSIEE
-56 LKEREKKVK
+56 LKERERKVK
-65 KIVSELMPTVV
+65 KVVSELMPTVV

-88 GVIINEN
+88 GVIINED

-145 WPFAPIGDSNE
+145 WPFAKIGDSKK

-184 LISTGSMG
+184 LISSGSMG

-209 FNLDGEVI
+209 FNLEGEVI

-229 NRHVPSSVFKSGW
+229 NRHVPSSVFKAGW

-261 DPDRPMLGVRMNEN
+261 NPDRPMLGVRMNDSN
-275 DGKVKVD
+275 GQVTVD

-290 RRAGIRDGDVIL
+290 KRAGIEDGDVIL
-302 NIDGVPAEQMAD
+302 KIDGIAAEQMSD
-314 VINQVS
+314 VVDQVS
-320 SSKAG
+320 SSSAG
-325 DLLQVEVLRGDETQL
+325 DVLEVQIMRNNKEQ
-340 YSVELVSWEDLAS
+340 SFKVKLVSWEDLAS
-353 GMGKEEEKA
+353 GLGNEEEPKLSQETEKA
-362 RPQIGVILDAEYEGD
+362 RPQLGVILDAEFAGR

-384 INGSIADMAGVLP
+384 INGSIASMAGILS
-397 GDVVMVVDG
+397 GDVVKSVDG
-406 EDIAN
+406 AEISDAN
-411 ADEMVSRIKSVEL
+411 EMASKIKSAPL
-424 GDIINFSIMREQQDE
+424 GSKIKFSIQRGNQDE
-439 LLRVELIF
+439 LLEAEILF

>member
-1 MIYSTEELN
+1 M
-10 LVIRIKTLRLLI
+10 RI
-22 TLFKM
+22 
-27 KTMKA
+27 A
-32 FYLLVLLISL
+32 FYSLIFVFLNILMPQVSL
-42 LIVKGNEVE
+42 
-51 GSVEK
+51 GSIEE
-56 LKEREKKVK
+56 LKERERKVK
-65 KIVSELMPTVV
+65 KVVSELMPTVV

-88 GVIINEN
+88 GVIINED

-145 WPFAPIGDSNE
+145 WPFAKIGDSKK

-184 LISTGSMG
+184 LISSGSMG

-209 FNLDGEVI
+209 FNLEGEVI

-229 NRHVPSSVFKSGW
+229 NRHVPSSVFKAGW

-261 DPDRPMLGVRMNEN
+261 NPDRPMLGVRMNDSN
-275 DGKVKVD
+275 GQVTVD

-290 RRAGIRDGDVIL
+290 KRAGIEDGDVIL
-302 NIDGVPAEQMAD
+302 KIDGIAAEQMSD
-314 VINQVS
+314 VVDQVS
-320 SSKAG
+320 SSSAG
-325 DLLQVEVLRGDETQL
+325 DVLEVQIMRNNKEQ
-340 YSVELVSWEDLAS
+340 SFKVKLVSWEDLAS
-353 GMGKEEEKA
+353 GLGNEEEPKLSQDTERA
-362 RPQIGVILDAEYEGD
+362 RPQLGVILDAEFAGR
-377 GAKIYEV
+377 GAKKYEV
-384 INGSIADMAGVLP
+384 INGSIASMAGILS
-397 GDVVMVVDG
+397 GDIVKSVDG
-406 EDIAN
+406 AEIFDAN
-411 ADEMVSRIKSVEL
+411 EMASKIKSAPL
-424 GDIINFSIMREQQDE
+424 GSKIKFSIQRGNQDQ
-439 LLRVELIF
+439 LVEAEILF

>member
-1 MIYSTEELN
+1 M
-10 LVIRIKTLRLLI
+10 RI
-22 TLFKM
+22 
-27 KTMKA
+27 A
-32 FYLLVLLISL
+32 FYSLIFVFLNILMPQVSL
-42 LIVKGNEVE
+42 
-51 GSVEK
+51 GSIEE
-56 LKEREKKVK
+56 LKERERKVK
-65 KIVSELMPTVV
+65 KVVSELMPTVV

-88 GVIINEN
+88 GVIINED

-145 WPFAPIGDSNE
+145 WPFAKIGDSKK

-184 LISTGSMG
+184 LISSGSMG

-209 FNLDGEVI
+209 FNLEGEVI

-229 NRHVPSSVFKSGW
+229 NRHVPSSVFKAGW

-261 DPDRPMLGVRMNEN
+261 NPDRPMLGVRMNDSN
-275 DGKVKVD
+275 GQVTVD

-290 RRAGIRDGDVIL
+290 KRAGIEDGDVIL
-302 NIDGVPAEQMAD
+302 KIDGIAAEQMSD
-314 VINQVS
+314 VVDQVS
-320 SSKAG
+320 SSSAG
-325 DLLQVEVLRGDETQL
+325 DILEVQIMRDDKEQ
-340 YSVELVSWEDLAS
+340 SFKVKLVSWEDLAS
-353 GMGKEEEKA
+353 GLGNEEEPKLSQDTERA
-362 RPQIGVILDAEYEGD
+362 RPQLGVILDAEFAGR

-384 INGSIADMAGVLP
+384 INGSIASMAGILS
-397 GDVVMVVDG
+397 GDIVKSVDG
-406 EDIAN
+406 AEIIDAN
-411 ADEMVSRIKSVEL
+411 EMASKIKSAPL
-424 GDIINFSIMREQQDE
+424 GSKIKFSIQRGNQDQ
-439 LLRVELIF
+439 LVEAEILF

>member
-1 MIYSTEELN
+1 M
-10 LVIRIKTLRLLI
+10 RI
-22 TLFKM
+22 
-27 KTMKA
+27 A
-32 FYLLVLLISL
+32 FYSLIFVFLSILMPQVSL
-42 LIVKGNEVE
+42 
-51 GSVEK
+51 GSIEE
-56 LKEREKKVK
+56 LKERERKVK
-65 KIVSELMPTVV
+65 KVVSELMPTVV

-88 GVIINEN
+88 GVIINED

-145 WPFAPIGDSNE
+145 WPFAKIGDSKK

-184 LISTGSMG
+184 LISSGSMG

-209 FNLDGEVI
+209 FNLEGEVI

-229 NRHVPSSVFKSGW
+229 NRHVPSSVFKAGW

-261 DPDRPMLGVRMNEN
+261 NPDRPMLGVRMNDSN
-275 DGKVKVD
+275 GQVTVD

-290 RRAGIRDGDVIL
+290 KRAGIEDGDVIL
-302 NIDGVPAEQMAD
+302 KIDGIAAEQMSD
-314 VINQVS
+314 VVDQVS
-320 SSKAG
+320 SSSAG
-325 DLLQVEVLRGDETQL
+325 DVLEVQIMRDKKEQ
-340 YSVELVSWEDLAS
+340 SFKVKLVSWEDLAS
-353 GMGKEEEKA
+353 GLGNEEEPKLSQDTEKA
-362 RPQIGVILDAEYEGD
+362 RPQLGVILDAEFAGR

-384 INGSIADMAGVLP
+384 INGSIASMAGILS
-397 GDVVMVVDG
+397 GDIVKSVDG
-406 EDIAN
+406 AEIFDAN
-411 ADEMVSRIKSVEL
+411 EMASKIKSAPL
-424 GDIINFSIMREQQDE
+424 GSKIKFSIQRGNQDQ
-439 LLRVELIF
+439 LVEAEILF

>member
-1 MIYSTEELN
+1 M
-10 LVIRIKTLRLLI
+10 RI
-22 TLFKM
+22 
-27 KTMKA
+27 A
-32 FYLLVLLISL
+32 FYSLIFVFLNILMPQVSL
-42 LIVKGNEVE
+42 
-51 GSVEK
+51 GSIEE
-56 LKEREKKVK
+56 LKERERKVK
-65 KIVSELMPTVV
+65 KVVSELMPTVV

-88 GVIINEN
+88 GVIINED

-145 WPFAPIGDSNE
+145 WPFAKIGDSKK

-184 LISTGSMG
+184 LISSGSMG

-209 FNLDGEVI
+209 FNLEGEVI

-229 NRHVPSSVFKSGW
+229 NRHVPSSVFKAGW

-261 DPDRPMLGVRMNEN
+261 NPDRPMLGVRMNDSN
-275 DGKVKVD
+275 GQVTVD

-290 RRAGIRDGDVIL
+290 KRAGIEDGDVIL
-302 NIDGVPAEQMAD
+302 KIDGIAAEQMSD
-314 VINQVS
+314 VVDQVS
-320 SSKAG
+320 SSSAG
-325 DLLQVEVLRGDETQL
+325 DVLEVQIMRNNKEQ
-340 YSVELVSWEDLAS
+340 SFKVKLVSWEDLAS
-353 GMGKEEEKA
+353 GLGNEEEPKLSQENEKA
-362 RPQIGVILDAEYEGD
+362 RPQLGVILDAEFAGR

-384 INGSIADMAGVLP
+384 INGSIASMAGIVS
-397 GDVVMVVDG
+397 GDVVKSVDG
-406 EDIAN
+406 TEISDAN
-411 ADEMVSRIKSVEL
+411 EMASKIKSAPL
-424 GDIINFSIMREQQDE
+424 GSKIKFSIQRGNQDM
-439 LLRVELIF
+439 LVETEILF

>member
-1 MIYSTEELN
+1 M
-10 LVIRIKTLRLLI
+10 RI
-22 TLFKM
+22 
-27 KTMKA
+27 A
-32 FYLLVLLISL
+32 FYSLIFVFLNILMPQVLL
-42 LIVKGNEVE
+42 
-51 GSVEK
+51 GSIEE
-56 LKEREKKVK
+56 LKERERKVK
-65 KIVSELMPTVV
+65 KVVSELMPTVV

-88 GVIINEN
+88 GVIINED
-95 GLIMTAGHV
+95 GLIMTAAHV

-145 WPFAPIGDSNE
+145 WPFAKIGDSKK

-184 LISTGSMG
+184 LISSGSMG

-209 FNLDGEVI
+209 FNLEGEVI

-229 NRHVPSSVFKSGW
+229 NRHVPSSVFKAGW

-261 DPDRPMLGVRMNEN
+261 NPDRPMLGVRMNDSN
-275 DGKVKVD
+275 GQVTVD

-290 RRAGIRDGDVIL
+290 KRAGIEDGDVIL
-302 NIDGVPAEQMAD
+302 KIDGIAAEQMSD
-314 VINQVS
+314 VVDQVS
-320 SSKAG
+320 SSSAG
-325 DLLQVEVLRGDETQL
+325 DVLEVQIMRDNKEQ
-340 YSVELVSWEDLAS
+340 SFKVKLVSWEDLAS
-353 GMGKEEEKA
+353 GLGKEEEPKLSQDTEKA
-362 RPQIGVILDAEYEGD
+362 RPQLGVILDAEFAGR

-384 INGSIADMAGVLP
+384 INGSIASMAGILS
-397 GDVVMVVDG
+397 GDIVKSVDG
-406 EDIAN
+406 AEIIDAN
-411 ADEMVSRIKSVEL
+411 EMASKIKSAPL
-424 GDIINFSIMREQQDE
+424 GSKIKFSIQRGNQDQ
-439 LLRVELIF
+439 LVEAEILF

>member
-1 MIYSTEELN
+1 M
-10 LVIRIKTLRLLI
+10 RI
-22 TLFKM
+22 
-27 KTMKA
+27 A
-32 FYLLVLLISL
+32 FYSLIFVFL
-42 LIVKGNEVE
+42 NILMPQVIL
-51 GSVEK
+51 GSIEE
-56 LKEREKKVK
+56 LKERERKVK
-65 KIVSELMPTVV
+65 KVVSELMPTVV

-88 GVIINEN
+88 GVIINED

-145 WPFAPIGDSNE
+145 WPFAKIGDSKK

-184 LISTGSMG
+184 LISSGSMG

-209 FNLDGEVI
+209 FNLEGEVI

-229 NRHVPSSVFKSGW
+229 NRHVPSSVFKAGW

-261 DPDRPMLGVRMNEN
+261 NPDRPMLGVRMNDSN
-275 DGKVKVD
+275 GQVTVD

-290 RRAGIRDGDVIL
+290 KRAGIEDGDVIL
-302 NIDGVPAEQMAD
+302 KIDGIAAEQMSD
-314 VINQVS
+314 VVDQVS
-320 SSKAG
+320 SSSAG
-325 DLLQVEVLRGDETQL
+325 DILEVQIMRDDKEQ
-340 YSVELVSWEDLAS
+340 SFKVKLVSWEDLAS
-353 GMGKEEEKA
+353 GLGNEEEPKLSQDTEKA
-362 RPQIGVILDAEYEGD
+362 RPQLGVILDAEFAGR

-384 INGSIADMAGVLP
+384 INGSIASMAGILS
-397 GDVVMVVDG
+397 GDIVKSVDG
-406 EDIAN
+406 AEIFDAN
-411 ADEMVSRIKSVEL
+411 EMASKIKSAPL
-424 GDIINFSIMREQQDE
+424 GSKIKFSIQRGNQDQ
-439 LLRVELIF
+439 LVEAEILF

>member
-1 MIYSTEELN
+1 M
-10 LVIRIKTLRLLI
+10 RI
-22 TLFKM
+22 
-27 KTMKA
+27 A
-32 FYLLVLLISL
+32 FYSLIFVFLNILMPQVSL
-42 LIVKGNEVE
+42 
-51 GSVEK
+51 GSIEE
-56 LKEREKKVK
+56 LKERERKVK
-65 KIVSELMPTVV
+65 KVVSELMPTVV

-88 GVIINEN
+88 GVIINED
-95 GLIMTAGHV
+95 GLIMTAAHV

-145 WPFAPIGDSNE
+145 WPFAKIGDSKK

-184 LISTGSMG
+184 LISSGSMG

-209 FNLDGEVI
+209 FNLEGEVI

-229 NRHVPSSVFKSGW
+229 NRHVPSSVFKAGW

-261 DPDRPMLGVRMNEN
+261 NPDRPMLGVRMNDSN
-275 DGKVKVD
+275 GQVTVD

-290 RRAGIRDGDVIL
+290 KRAGIEDGDVIL
-302 NIDGVPAEQMAD
+302 KIDGIAAEQMSD
-314 VINQVS
+314 VVDQVS
-320 SSKAG
+320 SSSAG
-325 DLLQVEVLRGDETQL
+325 DILEVQIMRDDKEQ
-340 YSVELVSWEDLAS
+340 SFKVKLVSWEDLAS
-353 GMGKEEEKA
+353 GLGNEEEPKLSQDTEKA
-362 RPQIGVILDAEYEGD
+362 RPQLGVILDAEFAGR

-384 INGSIADMAGVLP
+384 INGSIASMAGILS
-397 GDVVMVVDG
+397 GDIVKSVDG
-406 EDIAN
+406 AEIFDAN
-411 ADEMVSRIKSVEL
+411 EMASKIKSAPL
-424 GDIINFSIMREQQDE
+424 GSKIKFSIQRGNQDQ
-439 LLRVELIF
+439 LVEAEILF

>member
-1 MIYSTEELN
+1 MRIVFYSLTFVFLN
-10 LVIRIKTLRLLI
+10 ILI
-22 TLFKM
+22 TQ
-27 KTMKA
+27 
-32 FYLLVLLISL
+32 VSL
-42 LIVKGNEVE
+42 
-51 GSVEK
+51 GSIEE
-56 LKEREKKVK
+56 LKERERKVK
-65 KIVSELMPTVV
+65 KVVSELMPTVV

-88 GVIINEN
+88 GVIINED
-95 GLIMTAGHV
+95 GLIMTAAHV

-145 WPFAPIGDSNE
+145 WPFAKIGDSKK

-184 LISTGSMG
+184 LISSGSMG

-209 FNLDGEVI
+209 FNLEGEVI

-229 NRHVPSSVFKSGW
+229 NRHVPSSVFRAGW

-261 DPDRPMLGVRMNEN
+261 NPDRPMLGVRMNDSN
-275 DGKVKVD
+275 GQVTVD

-290 RRAGIRDGDVIL
+290 KRAGIEDGDVIL
-302 NIDGVPAEQMAD
+302 KIDGIAAEQMSD
-314 VINQVS
+314 VVDQVS
-320 SSKAG
+320 SSSAG
-325 DLLQVEVLRGDETQL
+325 DVLEVQIMRDKKEQ
-340 YSVELVSWEDLAS
+340 SFKVKLVSWEDLAS
-353 GMGKEEEKA
+353 GLGKEEEPKLSQDTEKA
-362 RPQIGVILDAEYEGD
+362 RPQLGVILDAEFAGR

-384 INGSIADMAGVLP
+384 INGSIASIAGILS
-397 GDVVMVVDG
+397 GDIVKSVDG
-406 EDIAN
+406 AEIFDAN
-411 ADEMVSRIKSVEL
+411 EMASKIKSAPL
-424 GDIINFSIMREQQDE
+424 GSKIKLSIQRGNQDE
-439 LLRVELIF
+439 LVEAEILF

>member
-1 MIYSTEELN
+1 M
-10 LVIRIKTLRLLI
+10 RI
-22 TLFKM
+22 
-27 KTMKA
+27 A
-32 FYLLVLLISL
+32 FYSLIFVFLNILMPQVSL
-42 LIVKGNEVE
+42 
-51 GSVEK
+51 GSIEE
-56 LKEREKKVK
+56 LKERERKVK
-65 KIVSELMPTVV
+65 KVVSELMPTVV

-88 GVIINEN
+88 GVIINED

-145 WPFAPIGDSNE
+145 WPFAKIGDSKK

-184 LISTGSMG
+184 LISSGSMG

-209 FNLDGEVI
+209 FNLEGEVI

-229 NRHVPSSVFKSGW
+229 NRHVPSSVFKAGW

-261 DPDRPMLGVRMNEN
+261 NPDRPMLGVRMNDSN
-275 DGKVKVD
+275 GQVTVD

-290 RRAGIRDGDVIL
+290 KRAGIEDGDVIL
-302 NIDGVPAEQMAD
+302 KIDGIAAEQMSD
-314 VINQVS
+314 VVDQVS
-320 SSKAG
+320 SSSAG
-325 DLLQVEVLRGDETQL
+325 DVLEVQIMRNNKEQ
-340 YSVELVSWEDLAS
+340 SFKVKLVSWEDLAS
-353 GMGKEEEKA
+353 GLGNEEEPKLSQETEKA
-362 RPQIGVILDAEYEGD
+362 RPQLGVILDAEFAGR

-384 INGSIADMAGVLP
+384 INGSIASMAGIVS
-397 GDVVMVVDG
+397 GDVVKSVDG
-406 EDIAN
+406 AEISN
-411 ADEMVSRIKSVEL
+411 AKEMASKIKSALL
-424 GDIINFSIMREQQDE
+424 GSKIKFSIQRGNQDQ
-439 LLRVELIF
+439 LVEAEILF

>member
-1 MIYSTEELN
+1 M
-10 LVIRIKTLRLLI
+10 RI
-22 TLFKM
+22 
-27 KTMKA
+27 A
-32 FYLLVLLISL
+32 FYSLIFVFLSILMPQVSL
-42 LIVKGNEVE
+42 
-51 GSVEK
+51 GSIEE
-56 LKEREKKVK
+56 LKERERKVK
-65 KIVSELMPTVV
+65 KVVSELMPTVV

-88 GVIINEN
+88 GVIINED

-145 WPFAPIGDSNE
+145 WPFAKIGDSKK

-184 LISTGSMG
+184 LISSGSMG

-209 FNLDGEVI
+209 FNLEGEVI

-229 NRHVPSSVFKSGW
+229 NRHVPSSVFKAGW

-261 DPDRPMLGVRMNEN
+261 NPDRPMLGVRMNDSN
-275 DGKVKVD
+275 GQVTVD

-290 RRAGIRDGDVIL
+290 KRAGIEDGDVIL
-302 NIDGVPAEQMAD
+302 KIDGIAAEQMSD
-314 VINQVS
+314 VVDQVS
-320 SSKAG
+320 SSSAG
-325 DLLQVEVLRGDETQL
+325 DVLEVQIMRDDKEQ
-340 YSVELVSWEDLAS
+340 SFKVKLVSWEDLAS
-353 GMGKEEEKA
+353 GLGNEEEPKISQDTEKA
-362 RPQIGVILDAEYEGD
+362 RPQLGVILDAEFAGR

-384 INGSIADMAGVLP
+384 INGSIASMAGILS
-397 GDVVMVVDG
+397 GDIVKSVDG
-406 EDIAN
+406 AEIFDAN
-411 ADEMVSRIKSVEL
+411 EMASKIKSAPL
-424 GDIINFSIMREQQDE
+424 GSKIKFSIQRGNQDQ
-439 LLRVELIF
+439 LVEAEILF